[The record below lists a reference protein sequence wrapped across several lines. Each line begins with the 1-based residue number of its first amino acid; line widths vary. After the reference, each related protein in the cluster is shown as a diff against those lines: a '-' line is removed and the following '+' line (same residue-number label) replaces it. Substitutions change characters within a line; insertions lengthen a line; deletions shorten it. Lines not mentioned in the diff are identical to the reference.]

1 MHQLTMASTTQALS
15 DAPSQGL
22 APTLDQA
29 CSNAMNL
36 QLAGRLDLAEPLYR
50 AVLQAEPQH
59 AAANYCVGMLNVQL
73 RRPAE
78 GLAFLRVALES
89 NPKIPDYW
97 LGYLE
102 ALLLSGRTEEAQA
115 TLALARRHGLAGDAA
130 EDFAKR
136 LEAASTPTAEPS
148 PEPARAVSSES
159 AGLAQDQ
166 EAALLAAM
174 QQGDSIAALAQ
185 ARGMTE
191 RFPERGLP
199 WKVLGALFWA
209 ESRTDE
215 ALAAMKNSV
224 RLMPQDAEAH
234 SNLGLSLA
242 KLQRFAEAEAWLR
255 KALDIDPKFATAHY
269 RLGMTYFMQ
278 ARLPEAEAKL
288 RLGISLRADYAAGD
302 DELNYSNLL
311 FIVSHDAAVDAD
323 SLFAEH
329 CRFGEYFEDRA
340 SWPTHL
346 NSRDPDR
353 RLKVGFVSGD
363 LRAHAIANF
372 VEPLLAQLHDHPGLQ
387 LHAYYNNPTEDVV
400 SRRLQT
406 YFNDW
411 LPIFAL
417 SDTQL
422 AQRVMEDGIDIL
434 IDLSGHTALNR
445 LPAFARKPAPIQV
458 SWLGYPGTTGL
469 CAMDYYLADRHFL
482 PPGQFDRHFTE
493 KLAYFDAFAP
503 FQPYAAAPPV
513 NALPALSTGSLR
525 FASFNRLSKINDSTI
540 ALWSQLLHALP
551 ATHMMLAGI
560 TLEDGQERLIARFA
574 THGITRERLTFQSH
588 CKMEEY
594 LALHTQVDICL
605 DTTPYTGG
613 TTTSHALWMGVP
625 TLTIAGPTPAA
636 RQGASIQ
643 ELVGVDGFSATSPA
657 DFIAKGLYWSEH
669 LAALAELRAG
679 LRARWQQAP
688 GREPR
693 IIATSLEH
701 SLRHMWRR
709 WCAGMPAESFSTPAA
724 AATQVVPPASPPKR
738 IKSPKSARA
747 NRRSD
752 ALFVRKQESAM
763 LSMVERREFAAALAL
778 ARTMTQRF
786 PERGLGWKVLGAFI
800 STEDSQE
807 DAVAAMEK
815 AVQLMP
821 RDAEA
826 HVNLGLTLAKLKR
839 FAEAEA
845 YLRKALDIKPDFA
858 AAHYR
863 LGMTYEFQGRFA
875 DAEASIR
882 RGMALR
888 TGLAEGDDELY
899 YSNLLFLV
907 SHSSALNADA
917 LFAEHCRF
925 GEYFEARLRG
935 SWPKHPNDRN
945 PERRLKVGFVSG
957 DLYNHA
963 VSGFIEPLLEQLS
976 GHPGLELYAYYN
988 NIREDEVSRRMRGYF
1003 KGWYPVSAQ
1012 SNIQLAKK
1020 IMDDQIDILID
1031 LSGHTGF
1038 NRLPTFARKP
1048 APIQVSWLGYPG
1060 TTGLSAMDY
1069 YLADRHFLPPGQFDR
1084 HFTEKLV
1091 YFDAFAPFQPYA
1103 AAPPVNALPAL
1114 STGSLRFA
1122 SFNRLGKINES
1133 TIALWSQ
1140 LLHALPATHMM
1151 LAGITLDDGQERL
1164 LAQFA
1169 THGIARERL
1178 TFRPRCNMDE
1188 YLALHHQVD
1197 ICLDTTP
1204 YTGGTTTSHALW
1216 MGVPT
1221 LTIAGPTPAAR
1232 QGASIQ
1238 ELVGVDG
1245 FSATSPADFIA
1256 KGLYWSEHL
1265 AALAELRAGLR
1276 ARWQQAPG
1284 REPRI
1289 IATSLEHSLRHM
1301 WRRWCA
1307 GLPAESFE
1315 VAAPKLEN

>member
-1 MHQLTMASTTQALS
+1 
-15 DAPSQGL
+15 
-22 APTLDQA
+22 
-29 CSNAMNL
+29 MNL

-78 GLAFLRVALES
+78 GLSFLRVALES

-102 ALLLSGRTEEAQA
+102 ALLFCGRTEEADA
-115 TLALARRHGLAGDAA
+115 TLALARRHGLAGAAA

-136 LEAASTPTAEPS
+136 LEAAEAIPTAAAL
-148 PEPARAVSSES
+148 PA
-159 AGLAQDQ
+159 Q
-166 EAALLAAM
+166 EGALLAAM
-174 QQGDSIAALAQ
+174 QRGDSIAALAE

-209 ESRTDE
+209 EGRTLE

-234 SNLGLSLA
+234 SNMGLSLA
-242 KLQRFAEAEAWLR
+242 KLQRFDEAEAWLR
-255 KALDIDPKFATAHY
+255 KALDIDPRFATAHY

-278 ARLPEAEAKL
+278 ARLPEAEASL
-288 RLGISLRADYAAGD
+288 RQGISLRADYAAGD

-340 SWPTHL
+340 SWPKHL

-363 LRAHAIANF
+363 LREHAIANF
-372 VEPLLAQLHDHPGLQ
+372 VEPLLAQLHNHPGLQ
-387 LHAYYNNPTEDVV
+387 LHAYYNNPVEDVV
-400 SRRLQT
+400 SRRLRS
-406 YFNDW
+406 YFDAW

-422 AQRVMEDGIDIL
+422 AQRVMDDGIDIL

-445 LPAFARKPAPIQV
+445 LPAFARKPAPIQI

-469 CAMDYYLADRHFL
+469 SAMDYYLADRHFL

-493 KLAYFDAFAP
+493 KLVYFDAFAP
-503 FQPYAAAPPV
+503 FQPHATAPPV

-525 FASFNRLSKINDSTI
+525 FASFNRLSKINGSTI

-560 TLEDGQERLIARFA
+560 TLEDGQERLLAQFA
-574 THGITRERLTFQSH
+574 THGIGPERLTFRAH

-594 LALHTQVDICL
+594 LALHTLVDICL

-657 DFIAKGLYWSEH
+657 DFIAKGLYWSLH
-669 LAALAELRAG
+669 LAELAELRAG

-688 GREPR
+688 GREPS
-693 IIATSLEH
+693 IIATGLER

-709 WCAGMPAESFSTPAA
+709 WCAGMPAESFEITGLGQGLTGKAVADVASRPAA
-724 AATQVVPPASPPKR
+724 PPTSPPKR
-738 IKSPKSARA
+738 IKAREPAKSARA
-747 NRRSD
+747 NRRND

-763 LSMVERREFAAALAL
+763 LTMVERREFAAALAL
-778 ARTMTQRF
+778 ARSMTQRF
-786 PERGLGWKVLGAFI
+786 PERGLGWKVLGAFV
-800 STEDSQE
+800 STEGGPE

-882 RGMALR
+882 RGIALR
-888 TGLAEGDDELY
+888 TGYAEGDDELY
-899 YSNLLFLV
+899 HSNLLFLV
-907 SHSSALNADA
+907 SHSSALDADA

-925 GEYFEARLRG
+925 GEYFEDRLRG
-935 SWPKHPNDRN
+935 SWPRHPNDRN
-945 PERRLKVGFVSG
+945 PDRRLKVGFVSG

-963 VSGFIEPLLEQLS
+963 VSGFIEPLLEQLC
-976 GHPGLELYAYYN
+976 GYPGLELYAYYN
-988 NIREDEVSRRMRGYF
+988 NVREDEVSRRLRGYF
-1003 KGWYPVSAQ
+1003 RGWYPVSAQ

-1038 NRLPTFARKP
+1038 NRLAAFARKP

-1060 TTGLSAMDY
+1060 TTGLRAMDY

-1091 YFDAFAPFQPYA
+1091 YFDAFAPFQPHA
-1103 AAPPVNALPAL
+1103 TAPPVNALPAL
-1114 STGSLRFA
+1114 STGSLCFA
-1122 SFNRLGKINES
+1122 SFNRLGKINDS

-1164 LAQFA
+1164 LARFA
-1169 THGIARERL
+1169 SQGIGRERL
-1178 TFRPRCNMDE
+1178 TFQPRCNMDE
-1188 YLALHHQVD
+1188 YLALHSQVD

-1245 FSATSPADFIA
+1245 FSAASPADFIA
-1256 KGLYWSEHL
+1256 KGLYWSLHL
-1265 AALAELRAGLR
+1265 AELADLRAGLR

-1284 REPRI
+1284 REPSN
-1289 IATSLEHSLRHM
+1289 IATGLDRSLRHM
-1301 WRRWCA
+1301 WRRGCA
-1307 GLPAESFE
+1307 GMPAESFE